1 MKRFIVIGL
10 GSFGAT
16 VARRL
21 SENGCRVTAI
31 DACRERA
38 ELVEDTVYEAIIGDA
53 TERETLEEMNLHE
66 ADAVVISLGADI
78 TTSLLA
84 TLHARELHA
93 QRMIVKGV
101 SPEHEKILKYLGVE
115 RVVFP
120 KIEVGHSVADN
131 LTWPNMIDYLP
142 IGQEYGVDEL
152 NLPVELAGKTLRES
166 QLRERYGVNVL
177 GVKDKSTGKFD
188 LLPAADFL
196 LRSNQIAV
204 VIGQEKDLK
213 RLREME

>member
-1 MKRFIVIGL
+1 MKHFVVIGL

-16 VARRL
+16 VAKRL
-21 SENGCRVTAI
+21 SKNGCRVTAI
-31 DACRERA
+31 DADRERA
-38 ELVEDTVYEAIIGDA
+38 GLVEDDVYEAVIGDA
-53 TERETLEEMNLHE
+53 TDRETLEELNLHE

-101 SPEHEKILKYLGVE
+101 SVDHEKILKYMGVE

-120 KIEVGHSVADN
+120 KSEVGQSVADN

-142 IGQEYGVDEL
+142 IGHEYGVDEL
-152 NLPVELAGKTLRES
+152 NVPLELAGKSLRES
-166 QLRERYGVNVL
+166 RLRERYGVHVL
-177 GVKDKSTGKFD
+177 AVKDRASDKFD
-188 LLPAADFL
+188 LLPDADFRL
-196 LRSNQIAV
+196 LSNQIAV
-204 VIGQEKDLK
+204 VIGQQDDLK
-213 RLREME
+213 RLREMN